1 MYSQVASYQES
12 EEFSE
17 REKLAIEFAERY
29 ALDHENMDE
38 TFWQR
43 LRRHYTD
50 AEVFDL
56 GASVACW
63 LGYGRLLRV
72 LDVEDSCSIEELRT
86 TGNVSLDEMTAG
98 SPPARR

>member
-1 MYSQVASYQES
+1 MYTQVASYRES
-12 EEFSE
+12 DEFSE

-38 TFWQR
+38 AFWRR
-43 LRRHYTD
+43 LRGQYTD

-56 GASVACW
+56 GVSVACW

-72 LDVEDSCSIEELRT
+72 LDVEDSCSIEQLR
-86 TGNVSLDEMTAG
+86 AG
-98 SPPARR
+98 QEAVG

>member
-1 MYSQVASYQES
+1 MYSQVASYRES
-12 EEFSE
+12 NEFSE

-38 TFWQR
+38 GFWRR
-43 LRRHYTD
+43 LRRQYTD

-56 GASVACW
+56 GVSVACW

-72 LDVEDSCSIEELRT
+72 LDVEDSCSVEQLR
-86 TGNVSLDEMTAG
+86 AG
-98 SPPARR
+98 QEAAG